1 MHDLADYATLP
12 FLAAFDIQSH
22 QKNPQ
27 APSAQK
33 RVTYIALT
41 KKTMPILVNLFL
53 RFKENEE
60 IYVDGTLESILS
72 VCSFTGHLLGRRII
86 DGDTYRHTP
95 IPIKLK
101 YDCPSPSRF
110 GKDLPLWKT
119 ATTCFLRIVK
129 ECTNQIHLLGEVI
142 PDGRIDGIWRQILDV
157 FRGGI
162 LADWSVVC
170 CIISIPPKF
179 QFIVQ
184 QQNLSR

>member
-1 MHDLADYATLP
+1 MDTITEIDLSVPSSPSLVMHDLADYATLP

-95 IPIKLK
+95 YLLSSSMIVRPLQDSAKIFL
-101 YDCPSPSRF
+101 C
-110 GKDLPLWKT
+110 GKPL
-119 ATTCFLRIVK
+119 R
-129 ECTNQIHLLGEVI
+129 
-142 PDGRIDGIWRQILDV
+142 RV
-157 FRGGI
+157 FFE
-162 LADWSVVC
+162 LSKSVRTRY
-170 CIISIPPKF
+170 IF
-179 QFIVQ
+179 
-184 QQNLSR
+184 